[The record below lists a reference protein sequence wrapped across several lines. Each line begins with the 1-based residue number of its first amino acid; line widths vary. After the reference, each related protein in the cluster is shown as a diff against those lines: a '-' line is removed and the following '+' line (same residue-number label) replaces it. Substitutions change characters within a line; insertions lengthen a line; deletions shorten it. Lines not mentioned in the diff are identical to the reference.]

1 MDANKVLD
9 AILDSILKILEFI
22 FVWPFSVW
30 LKAVDRVNAA
40 KRSDSLNLRNINNR
54 WPMLTYLKRF
64 FFEYL
69 FDAVSVLS
77 YIVGIL
83 VALFMFFKAVSYS
96 FGAAAGI
103 FFSTI
108 VLFYFFPVFNSILRD
123 WLQLTIVGPVRKFV
137 SWIDKPAQYLDINAG
152 VKNEV
157 KAEVKA
163 GVRAEVNR

>member
-1 MDANKVLD
+1 MDVNKVLD

-30 LKAVDRVNAA
+30 LKAVDRINAA
-40 KRSDSLNLRNINNR
+40 KRSNSLNLRNINNR

-83 VALFMFFKAVSYS
+83 VALFMFFKVVSYS
-96 FGAAAGI
+96 FGAAIGT
-103 FFSTI
+103 FFSSI

-163 GVRAEVNR
+163 GVRAEVYK

>member
-83 VALFMFFKAVSYS
+83 VALFLFFKGISIS
-96 FGAAAGI
+96 FGVAAGA
-103 FFSTI
+103 FFGAI

-123 WLQLTIVGPVRKFV
+123 WLQLTFVGPIRKFV

-163 GVRAEVNR
+163 GVRAEVNK

>member
-30 LKAVDRVNAA
+30 LKAVERINTV
-40 KRSDSLNLRNINNR
+40 KRNDSLSLRNINNR

-83 VALFMFFKAVSYS
+83 VALFLFFKGISIS
-96 FGAAAGI
+96 FGVAAGA
-103 FFSTI
+103 FFGAI

-123 WLQLTIVGPVRKFV
+123 WLQLTFVGPIRKFV

-163 GVRAEVNR
+163 GVRAEVNK

>member
-9 AILDSILKILEFI
+9 AILDSILKVLEFI

-83 VALFMFFKAVSYS
+83 VALFLFFKGISIS
-96 FGAAAGI
+96 FGVAAGA
-103 FFSTI
+103 FFGAII
-108 VLFYFFPVFNSILRD
+108 VTYFFPVYNSMIRD
-123 WLQLTIVGPVRKFV
+123 LLQLTFVGPIRKFV

-163 GVRAEVNR
+163 GVRAEVNK

>member
-9 AILDSILKILEFI
+9 AILDSILKVLEFI

-83 VALFMFFKAVSYS
+83 VALFLFFKGISIS
-96 FGAAAGI
+96 FGVAAGA
-103 FFSTI
+103 FFGAI

-123 WLQLTIVGPVRKFV
+123 WLQLTFVGPVRKFV

-163 GVRAEVNR
+163 GVRAEVNK

>member
-9 AILDSILKILEFI
+9 AILDSILKVLEFI

-77 YIVGIL
+77 YVFGIL
-83 VALFMFFKAVSYS
+83 IALFMFFKAVSYS
-96 FGAAAGI
+96 FGAALAA
-103 FFSTI
+103 FFGAII
-108 VLFYFFPVFNSILRD
+108 VTYFFPVYNSMIRD
-123 WLQLTIVGPVRKFV
+123 LLQLTFVGPVRKFV

-163 GVRAEVNR
+163 GVRAEVNK

>member
-30 LKAVDRVNAA
+30 LKAVERINTV
-40 KRSDSLNLRNINNR
+40 KRNDSLSLRNINNR

-83 VALFMFFKAVSYS
+83 VALFLFFKGISIS
-96 FGAAAGI
+96 FGVAAGA
-103 FFSTI
+103 FFGAI

-123 WLQLTIVGPVRKFV
+123 WLQLTFVGPVRKFV

-163 GVRAEVNR
+163 GVRAEVNK

>member
-83 VALFMFFKAVSYS
+83 VALFLFFKGISIS
-96 FGAAAGI
+96 FGVAAGA
-103 FFSTI
+103 FFGAI

>member
-30 LKAVDRVNAA
+30 LKAVERINTV
-40 KRSDSLNLRNINNR
+40 KRNDSLSLRNINNR

-83 VALFMFFKAVSYS
+83 VALFLFFKGISIS
-96 FGAAAGI
+96 FGVAAGA
-103 FFSTI
+103 FFGAI

-123 WLQLTIVGPVRKFV
+123 WLQLTIVGPIRKFV

-163 GVRAEVNR
+163 GVRAEVNK

>member
-30 LKAVDRVNAA
+30 LKAVERINTV
-40 KRSDSLNLRNINNR
+40 KRNDSLSLRNINNR

-83 VALFMFFKAVSYS
+83 VALFLFFKGISIS
-96 FGAAAGI
+96 FGVAAGA
-103 FFSTI
+103 FFGAI